1 MVEWR
6 DIMNLAG
13 FAITI
18 ASLWLAIFQIRKT
31 ATVAEAARKAA
42 ERMLSQNRDQFRQ
55 YVAANLRRFLSE
67 LRMFVDGQCWDRAA
81 MRFDDLAEQL
91 SQMALVSDG
100 LNAGMYADVATAARQ
115 WSVACR
121 RTSAGK
127 SRFVRSKFDNY
138 LRRLHGAIDSVCGP
152 FAGNK
157 ENQP

>member
-6 DIMNLAG
+6 DIINLAG

-18 ASLWLAIFQIRKT
+18 ASLWLAFFQIRKT
-31 ATVAEAARKAA
+31 ATAAEAARKAA

-55 YVAANLRRFLSE
+55 YVAANLRRFLTE
-67 LRMFVDGQCWDRAA
+67 LRMFVDGECWDRAA

-100 LNAGMYADVATAARQ
+100 LNSEKYAEVATTARQ

-121 RTSAGK
+121 RTGAGK
-127 SRFVRSKFDNY
+127 SRFVRTKFDNF
-138 LRRLHGAIDSVCGP
+138 LRQLHGAVDTVCGP

-157 ENQP
+157 ENQT